1 MAAPVAIDPGSSDL
15 HFMRRALRLAR
26 RGEGRV
32 EPNPMVGCVICRD
45 GRMIGEGFHR
55 RFGGPHAE
63 VDALRR
69 CGKSPR
75 HATLYVTLEPCCH
88 VGKTPPCTNALVEA
102 GIARVVVACRDP
114 NPLVDG
120 AGIAALRRAGI
131 DVSVGVRRD
140 EAAEL
145 LAPFA
150 TVQRLQRPYV
160 IAKWAQSLDGKL
172 ATRTG
177 ESRWI
182 TGEAAR
188 RLVHRHRARMDAIL
202 VGAGT
207 VCADDPLLTAR
218 GVPLRRRALRVV
230 LDGRLSL
237 PLRCQLVGTAREVP
251 TLVFTA
257 ADVAES
263 AKAHRLRASG
273 VEVVA
278 LRGAGTPRFLAAALR
293 ELARRGV
300 TNLLVEGGAQVLA
313 GFLDA
318 RLVDEALVFVAPLL
332 IGGTKAPSAW
342 NGLGVAKLAE
352 ARAPR
357 LVSVTRLGNDHLY
370 RLRLTP
376 SPLTLHR

>member
-1 MAAPVAIDPGSSDL
+1 MAAPGAIDPGSSDQY
-15 HFMRRALRLAR
+15 FMRRALLLAR

-45 GRMIGEGFHR
+45 GRIIGEGFHR

-69 CGKSPR
+69 CSKSPR

-88 VGKTPPCTNALVEA
+88 VGKTPPCTSALVEA

-120 AGIAALRRAGI
+120 KGIAALRRAGI
-131 DVSVGVRRD
+131 DVSVGVTQD
-140 EAAEL
+140 DAAEL

-160 IAKWAQSLDGKL
+160 IVKWAQSLDGKL

-182 TGEAAR
+182 SGEAAR
-188 RLVHRHRARMDAIL
+188 RRVHRLRSRMDAIL

-230 LDGRLSL
+230 CDGQLNL
-237 PLRCQLVGTAREVP
+237 PIKCQLVVTARQVP

-257 ADVAES
+257 MDNIES
-263 AKAHRLRASG
+263 AKAQRLRASG
-273 VEVVA
+273 VEVVG
-278 LRGAGTPRFLAAALR
+278 LRAAGTSRFLAGALR
-293 ELARRGV
+293 DLARRGV

-332 IGGTKAPSAW
+332 IGGTKAPSPW
-342 NGLGVAKLAE
+342 NGLGVAELAD
-352 ARAPR
+352 ARLPR
-357 LVSVTRLGNDHLY
+357 LVSVTRLGHDHLF

-376 SPLTLHR
+376 PPLTLHR